1 MNNEELNKIM
11 AKADTD
17 LEALKDR
24 CHELYEE
31 NKRLNK
37 ENKKLKK
44 IIFEARKMIFDN
56 YGVLDKYEIELLDD
70 VLKGS
75 DKE

>member
-1 MNNEELNKIM
+1 MKLEK
-11 AKADTD
+11 TD
-17 LEALKDR
+17 LLK
-24 CHELYEE
+24 EKE
-31 NKRLNK
+31 RLEK

-70 VLKGS
+70 ILKGS
-75 DKE
+75 DSK